1 MKPTDEIEK
10 YVKDTK
16 IKTDPVVNKA
26 VFDDLLK
33 QLETAEGFNEKILQ
47 PSLWRTIM
55 KNRMTQFTSA
65 AAILIVSAIIFSLS
79 VSPSVTF
86 ADIIKPFMEAETF
99 AFDLFIG
106 GEGGPSMH
114 ERVKGNRYRRT
125 VSNMPNIALIIDA
138 DAGQLLR
145 LDTAGKT
152 ASLVD
157 IAGPIKKH
165 AQDYIALVR
174 DSIQRQMADAN
185 VEPEEDSE
193 LQIDGRKTIEYSI
206 GDASERVTIVADAK
220 TGQLLQIEM
229 ESGHILKNFEFDIEI
244 SDQEVSL
251 DPPAGYTMQQTQMDF
266 SNLSEKDLVEGLR
279 VWAKYLGEGTFPS
292 ELSKRAYMEN
302 IPLLRQSLKNQS
314 VPLAEADKYGKYY
327 MQSMFFLQ
335 TIHFGPSDWKY
346 VGADVKLGDAETA
359 VFWYQPEGSDNY
371 RVIYGDLS
379 VKDVAPADLP
389 K

>member
-335 TIHFGPSDWKY
+335 TIHFSPSDWKY